1 MASILNF
8 IYLRKKIMSLIVVV
22 ILDGLG
28 KRERPWCK
36 RNAAELFCPNQ
47 FQVFFFCHL
56 YEQFSWRTITEV

>member
-28 KRERPWCK
+28 KRERPW
-36 RNAAELFCPNQ
+36 NAAELFCPNQ

>member
-28 KRERPWCK
+28 KRERPW
-36 RNAAELFCPNQ
+36 NAAELFCPNQ
-47 FQVFFFCHL
+47 FQVFFFL
-56 YEQFSWRTITEV
+56 SFI